1 MELKTDHNGL
11 KTFAQQLRKAR
22 DNYTQKLT
30 ELGQGFTTSIKTT
43 NISKIFAQG
52 GRMCL
57 VGSLS
62 QKYCAEFLINIV
74 C

>member
-30 ELGQGFTTSIKTT
+30 ELGQGFTTAIKTTT
-43 NISKIFAQG
+43 NISK
-52 GRMCL
+52 
-57 VGSLS
+57 
-62 QKYCAEFLINIV
+62 NISHRV
-74 C
+74 EECVWLDL